1 MKTPDGDAL
10 VPLPPKT
17 VTIEQVKLSDP
28 EREVYELI
36 FARAKRAFS
45 ANMEAGTLMKSYTT
59 IFAQILRLRQSCC
72 HPMLTRNKQVVAD
85 EEDAAV
91 AADIAN
97 GLADDRDLN
106 ALLERFQAD
115 EGEQDASKFGSH
127 VLKQIQEETD
137 MECPICSEE
146 PMEEQAVTGC
156 WHSACK
162 KCLLDYIEH
171 QSSKGDL
178 PRCFNCREPISA
190 RDVFEVIRHEEE
202 ESAAGSANALTSAF
216 AMDDE
221 DSDDMYG
228 STQATKKNASQRIT
242 LRRVNTLSSAKIT
255 SLLKQLKSLRKSDPL
270 LKTVIFSHLIERVPE
285 PTCDATQTLVLA
297 HRRELVEQAARH
309 IENLYPSKRV
319 EVEMAH
325 QHASGTADITVASV
339 QSITSGDRL
348 RKYDPARFKLV
359 LVDEAHHIAA
369 PTYLGVLKH
378 FNLSEKNAD
387 THTALVGVSA
397 TFSRTDGIS
406 LGTAIDH
413 IVYHKSVKHLK
424 LLSVSSANDCVE
436 TTWT

>member
-1 MKTPDGDAL
+1 MPGPIVAL
-10 VPLPPKT
+10 ARRFMSKPIHIRAT
-17 VTIEQVKLSDP
+17 DP
-28 EREVYELI
+28 
-36 FARAKRAFS
+36 
-45 ANMEAGTLMKSYTT
+45 
-59 IFAQILRLRQSCC
+59 
-72 HPMLTRNKQVVAD
+72 
-85 EEDAAV
+85 
-91 AADIAN
+91 
-97 GLADDRDLN
+97 
-106 ALLERFQAD
+106 D
-115 EGEQDASKFGSH
+115 EGLTQANIKH
-127 VLKQIQEETD
+127 VVYR
-137 MECPICSEE
+137 
-146 PMEEQAVTGC
+146 A
-156 WHSACK
+156 HN
-162 KCLLDYIEH
+162 LD
-171 QSSKGDL
+171 KD
-178 PRCFNCREPISA
+178 
-190 RDVFEVIRHEEE
+190 EVIARI
-202 ESAAGSANALTSAF
+202 L
-216 AMDDE
+216 
-221 DSDDMYG
+221 
-228 STQATKKNASQRIT
+228 QAEGRG
-242 LRRVNTLSSAKIT
+242 
-255 SLLKQLKSLRKSDPL
+255 
-270 LKTVIFSHLIERVPE
+270 KTVIFSHLIERVPA
-285 PTCDATQTLVLA
+285 PTRDATQTLVLA

-348 RKYDPARFKLV
+348 KKYDPARFKLV